1 LNRDEIWNEFDF
13 IVEKLS
19 SRVPLTEKGSSTRQV
34 SFQAT
39 QLLSTFQP
47 AAGCRPIRPINRA
60 Q

>member
-47 AAGCRPIRPINRA
+47 AAGCRPINRA